1 MKKIVRIQNL
11 NVEVACVNGKM
22 FIPQSEAFRI
32 QNAKKKGRVQD
43 METICNF
50 AVRCS
55 IQGRVFHELLL
66 KEDARQSLIVCSA
79 TKAALGI

>member
-32 QNAKKKGRVQD
+32 QNSKRKGRQQD
-43 METICNF
+43 MEKICNF
-50 AVRCS
+50 TVKCN
-55 IQGRVFHELLL
+55 IQGRVYHELLL
-66 KEDARQSLIVCSA
+66 KEDKRESLIACA
-79 TKAALGI
+79 NTIEALGL